1 MSRAARLLDLIQIFR
16 RSRHPVTAAGLAH
29 SLGVSERTIYRDI
42 LTLNAQ
48 GADIRGEAGLGYV
61 LRSGFT
67 VPPLMFTDGEIEALV
82 LGLRW
87 VTKLGDDRLGLDAA
101 DALAKI
107 TDVLPPEL
115 RARVDDAPLLAAAR
129 DADRARAAGL
139 TQLREAIRAE
149 RKLHILYV
157 DDAGQRSSRR
167 IWPLVI
173 GFFNDSEMLA
183 AWCELRG
190 AFRHFRL
197 DRIVEI
203 RPTSEALPRRR
214 RHLLAEWRE
223 AEGIARH

>member
-61 LRSGFT
+61 LGSGFT
-67 VPPLMFTDGEIEALV
+67 VPPLMFTDGEIEAVV

-107 TDVLPPEL
+107 TDVLPPDL
-115 RARVDDAPLLAAAR
+115 RARIDDAPLLAAAR
-129 DADRARAAGL
+129 ETERARAAGL
-139 TQLREAIRAE
+139 TLLREAMRAE
-149 RKLHILYV
+149 RKLAIVYI
-157 DDAGQRSSRR
+157 DSSGQRSKRQ

-173 GFFNDSEMLA
+173 GFFKDAEVLA
-183 AWCELRG
+183 AWCEMRQ

-197 DRIVEI
+197 DRII
-203 RPTSEALPRRR
+203 GITATSEALPRRR
-214 RHLLAEWRE
+214 RRLLAEWRQ
-223 AEGIARH
+223 AEGIVHH

>member
-61 LRSGFT
+61 LGSGFT

-139 TQLREAIRAE
+139 TLLREAMRTE
-149 RKLHILYV
+149 RKLEIVYI
-157 DDAGQRSSRR
+157 DSSGQRSKRQ

-173 GFFNDSEMLA
+173 GFFNDAEVLA
-183 AWCELRG
+183 AWCELRQ

-197 DRIVEI
+197 DRILEI
-203 RPTSEALPRRR
+203 TATSEALPRRR
-214 RHLLAEWRE
+214 RRLLAEWRQ
-223 AEGIARH
+223 AEGISHH

>member
-61 LRSGFT
+61 LGSGFT
-67 VPPLMFTDGEIEALV
+67 VPPLMFTDGEIEAVV

-107 TDVLPPEL
+107 TDVLPPYL
-115 RARVDDAPLLAAAR
+115 RARIDDAPLLAAAR
-129 DADRARAAGL
+129 ETERARAAGL
-139 TQLREAIRAE
+139 TLLREAMRAE
-149 RKLHILYV
+149 RKLAIVYI
-157 DDAGQRSSRR
+157 DSSGQRSKRQ

-173 GFFNDSEMLA
+173 GFFKDAEVLA
-183 AWCELRG
+183 AWCEMRQ

-197 DRIVEI
+197 DRII
-203 RPTSEALPRRR
+203 GITATSEALPRRR
-214 RHLLAEWRE
+214 RRLLAEWRQ
-223 AEGIARH
+223 AEGIVHH

>member
-16 RSRHPVTAAGLAH
+16 RNRHPVTAASLAH

-61 LRSGFT
+61 LGSGFT
-67 VPPLMFTDGEIEALV
+67 VPPLMFTDGEIEAVV

-107 TDVLPPEL
+107 TDVLPPDL
-115 RARVDDAPLLAAAR
+115 RARIDDAPLLAAAR
-129 DADRARAAGL
+129 ETERARAAGL
-139 TQLREAIRAE
+139 TLLREAMRAE
-149 RKLHILYV
+149 RKLAIVYI
-157 DDAGQRSSRR
+157 DSSGQRSKRQ

-173 GFFNDSEMLA
+173 GFFKDAEVLA
-183 AWCELRG
+183 AWCEMRQ

-197 DRIVEI
+197 DRII
-203 RPTSEALPRRR
+203 GITATSEALPRRR
-214 RHLLAEWRE
+214 RRLLAEWRQ
-223 AEGIARH
+223 AEGIVHH